1 MFVHELTG
9 CEFESSS
16 SHLNFRF
23 RACFEQGVPSDSGNY
38 RVWIHSETRTSHDN
52 NIQSLTEDHFLIYI
66 DFIKLEDVQNGW
78 KKLKLSKMPEDFHL
92 CPKNERAT
100 NQNPVAYVFSHMPP
114 PDLCLTRGVS
124 IGILYLESVSG
135 LMHLAIDMA
144 QN

>member
-1 MFVHELTG
+1 MVSG
-9 CEFESSS
+9 FESSYT
-16 SHLNFRF
+16 HLNFRF
-23 RACFEQGVPSDSGNY
+23 RACFEQGVPSHSGNY

-52 NIQSLTEDHFLIYI
+52 NIQSLTEDLFLIYI
-66 DFIKLEDVQNGW
+66 DFTKLEDVQNGW

-100 NQNPVAYVFSHMPP
+100 NQNPVAYVFPHMPP
-114 PDLCLTRGVS
+114 PDLCLTRAVS

-135 LMHLAIDMA
+135 LMRLAIDMA